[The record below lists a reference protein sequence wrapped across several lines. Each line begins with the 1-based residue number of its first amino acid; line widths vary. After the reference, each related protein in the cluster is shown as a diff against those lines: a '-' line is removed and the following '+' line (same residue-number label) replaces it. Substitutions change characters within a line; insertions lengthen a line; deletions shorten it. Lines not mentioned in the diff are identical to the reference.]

1 MPNYR
6 IFPISSD
13 VEDLHKIVLQNQ
25 GNKIILLGHSTG
37 CQVSMLYLKTHGSKD
52 ISKVILQAPVS
63 DV

>member
-13 VEDLHKIVLQNQ
+13 IEDLHKIVLQNQ

-37 CQVSMLYLKTHGSKD
+37 CQVSMLYLKIHGSQN